1 MSAVLP
7 FAFDY
12 SVVSDHS
19 GELLRGLLLTVEVA
33 ACGFALAA
41 VLGLPLALAGRSR
54 TPLLR
59 VPATMWIALA
69 RGVPLLIVIFWL
81 YYAAAQEGLFSLTAF
96 VAGMLSLGLTGSG
109 YMAEIYRSA
118 LSAVPTGQFESAAAI
133 GLSRAQAFRVVIL
146 PQALRTAI
154 PPAMNTFVMLLK
166 GATLLSVIGLAD
178 MFYTAKL
185 VAVNE
190 FKPFELYTAAAV
202 LVIAVTLV
210 AALASGFAERRL
222 SKGVRR

>member
-1 MSAVLP
+1 MLP

-12 SVVSDHS
+12 SIVSDNS
-19 GELLRGLLLTVEVA
+19 GALLRGLLLTVEVA
-33 ACGFALAA
+33 AAGFALAVA
-41 VLGLPLALAGRSR
+41 LGLPLALAGRSR

-59 VPATMWIALA
+59 IPATLWIALA

-210 AALASGFAERRL
+210 AAIGSGLVERRL

>member
-1 MSAVLP
+1 MV
-7 FAFDY
+7 FAFDS
-12 SVVSDHS
+12 SVISEHS

-33 ACGFALAA
+33 AVGFLIAAL
-41 VLGLPLALAGRSR
+41 LGLPLALAGQSRS
-54 TPLLR
+54 PLLR
-59 VPATMWIALA
+59 IPATLWIGLA

-81 YYAAAQEGLFSLTAF
+81 YYAAAQEGLFSLSAF
-96 VAGMLSLGLTGSG
+96 VAGALSLGLTGSG
-109 YMAEIYRSA
+109 YMSEIYRTA
-118 LSAVPTGQFESAAAI
+118 LSAVPTGQREGAAAI
-133 GLSRAQAFRVVIL
+133 GLSRAETFRLVIL

-154 PPAMNTFVMLLK
+154 PPGMNVFVMLLK

-210 AALASGFAERRL
+210 AALAAGLAERKL

>member
-1 MSAVLP
+1 MMV
-7 FAFDY
+7 FAFD
-12 SVVSDHS
+12 STVISDNS
-19 GELLRGLLLTVEVA
+19 GALLDGLVLTIEVA
-33 ACGFALAA
+33 VLGFLLAA
-41 VLGLPLALAGRSR
+41 VLGLPLALAGRSES
-54 TPLLR
+54 PLLR
-59 VPATMWIALA
+59 IPSNVCVALA

-81 YYAAAQEGLFSLTAF
+81 YYAAAQEGLFSATAF
-96 VAGMLSLGLTGSG
+96 LAGVLSLGLTGSG
-109 YMAEIYRSA
+109 YMAEIYRTA
-118 LSAVPTGQFESAAAI
+118 LSAVPLGQREGAAAI
-133 GLSRAQAFRVVIL
+133 GLSRAQAFRLVIA

-154 PPAMNTFVMLLK
+154 PPALNLFVMLLK

-202 LVIAVTLV
+202 LVIVVTLV
-210 AALASGFAERRL
+210 AAIASGLVERRL

>member
-1 MSAVLP
+1 MV
-7 FAFDY
+7 FAFD
-12 SVVSDHS
+12 STVISDHS
-19 GELLRGLLLTVEVA
+19 GELLHGLVLTLEVA
-33 ACGFALAA
+33 ALGFLVAA
-41 VLGLPLALAGRSR
+41 ALGLPLALAGLSHS
-54 TPLLR
+54 PLLR
-59 VPATMWIALA
+59 IPSTVCIAIA

-96 VAGMLSLGLTGSG
+96 VAGVLSLGLTGAG
-109 YMAEIYRSA
+109 FMAEIYRTA
-118 LSAVPTGQFESAAAI
+118 LSAVPVGQRESAAAI
-133 GLSRAQAFRVVIL
+133 GLSRAQMLRLIIG

-154 PPAMNTFVMLLK
+154 PPSLNLFVMLLK

-178 MFYTAKL
+178 MFYAAKL

-210 AALASGFAERRL
+210 AAIASGVAERRL

>member
-1 MSAVLP
+1 MLP

-12 SVVSDHS
+12 SIISDNS
-19 GELLRGLLLTVEVA
+19 GALLRGLLLTVEVA
-33 ACGFALAA
+33 AAGFALAA
-41 VLGLPLALAGRSR
+41 ALGLPLALAGRSR

-59 VPATMWIALA
+59 IPATLWIALA

-210 AALASGFAERRL
+210 AAIGSGLVERRL

>member
-1 MSAVLP
+1 MLP

-12 SVVSDHS
+12 SVISDHS

-33 ACGFALAA
+33 AAGFALAA

-59 VPATMWIALA
+59 IPATMWIALA

-210 AALASGFAERRL
+210 AAIGSGLVERRL

>member
-1 MSAVLP
+1 MV
-7 FAFDY
+7 FAFDS
-12 SVVSDHS
+12 SVISEHSD
-19 GELLRGLLLTVEVA
+19 ELLRGLLLTVEVA
-33 ACGFALAA
+33 AVGFLIAAL
-41 VLGLPLALAGRSR
+41 LGLPLALAGQSRS
-54 TPLLR
+54 PLLR
-59 VPATMWIALA
+59 IPATLWIALA

-81 YYAAAQEGLFSLTAF
+81 YYAAAQEGLFSLSAF
-96 VAGMLSLGLTGSG
+96 LAGALSLGLTGSG
-109 YMAEIYRSA
+109 YMSEIYRTA
-118 LSAVPTGQFESAAAI
+118 LSAVPTGQREGAAAI
-133 GLSRAQAFRVVIL
+133 GLSRAETFRLVIL

-154 PPAMNTFVMLLK
+154 PPGMNVFVMLLK

-210 AALASGFAERRL
+210 AALAAGVAERKL

>member
-1 MSAVLP
+1 MIAVLP

-12 SVVSDHS
+12 SVVSEHS

-59 VPATMWIALA
+59 IPATMWIALA

-96 VAGMLSLGLTGSG
+96 IAGMLSLGLTGSG

-178 MFYTAKL
+178 MFYAAKL

-210 AALASGFAERRL
+210 AAIGSGLVERRL

>member
-1 MSAVLP
+1 MV
-7 FAFDY
+7 FAFDS
-12 SVVSDHS
+12 SVISEHSD
-19 GELLRGLLLTVEVA
+19 ELLRGLLLTVEVA
-33 ACGFALAA
+33 AVGFLIAAL
-41 VLGLPLALAGRSR
+41 LGLPLALAGQSRS
-54 TPLLR
+54 PLLR
-59 VPATMWIALA
+59 IPATLWIALA

-81 YYAAAQEGLFSLTAF
+81 YYAAAQEGLFSLSAF
-96 VAGMLSLGLTGSG
+96 LAGALSLGLTGSG
-109 YMAEIYRSA
+109 YMSEIYRTA
-118 LSAVPTGQFESAAAI
+118 LSAVPTGQREGAAAI
-133 GLSRAQAFRVVIL
+133 GLSRAETFRLVIL

-154 PPAMNTFVMLLK
+154 PPGMNVFVMLLK

-210 AALASGFAERRL
+210 AALAAGLAERKL

>member
-1 MSAVLP
+1 MT
-7 FAFDY
+7 FAFDTTVI
-12 SVVSDHS
+12 SNHS
-19 GELLRGLLLTVEVA
+19 GELLDGLALTVEVA
-33 ACGFALAA
+33 AVGFAIAA
-41 VLGLPLALAGRSR
+41 LLGLPLALAGQSRS
-54 TPLLR
+54 PLLR
-59 VPATMWIALA
+59 VPATLWVGLA

-96 VAGMLSLGLTGSG
+96 VAGALSLGLTGSG
-109 YMAEIYRSA
+109 YMSEIYRTA
-118 LSAVPTGQFESAAAI
+118 LSAVHSGQREGAAAI
-133 GLSRAQAFRVVIL
+133 GLSRGQTFRLVVL

-154 PPAMNTFVMLLK
+154 PPGLNVFVMLLK

-210 AALASGFAERRL
+210 AALAGGIAERRL

>member
-1 MSAVLP
+1 MLV
-7 FAFDY
+7 FGFDY
-12 SVVSDHS
+12 SVISDNQD
-19 GELLRGLLLTVEVA
+19 ELLDGLVLTIEVA
-33 ACGFALAA
+33 ALGFLLAA

-54 TPLLR
+54 SPLVR
-59 VPATMWIALA
+59 IPAMLWIALA

-96 VAGMLSLGLTGSG
+96 VAGVLSLGLTGSG
-109 YMAEIYRSA
+109 YMAEIYRTA
-118 LSAVPTGQFESAAAI
+118 LSAVPAGQYESAAAI
-133 GLSRAQAFRVVIL
+133 GLSRATAFRLIIL
-146 PQALRTAI
+146 PQAVRTAI
-154 PPAMNTFVMLLK
+154 PPAMNLFVMLLK

-210 AALASGFAERRL
+210 AALGAGLAERRF

>member
-1 MSAVLP
+1 MATA
-7 FAFDY
+7 FAFDMTVI
-12 SVVSDHS
+12 SEHRS
-19 GELLRGLLLTVEVA
+19 ELLDGLVLTVEVA
-33 ACGFALAA
+33 ALGFLLAA

-54 TPLLR
+54 SPLLR
-59 VPATMWIALA
+59 IPATVWIALA

-118 LSAVPTGQFESAAAI
+118 LSAVPSGQSEGAAAI
-133 GLSRAQAFRVVIL
+133 GLSRVQTFRLVIL

-154 PPAMNTFVMLLK
+154 PPALNLFVMLLK

-210 AALASGFAERRL
+210 AALAGGLAERQL